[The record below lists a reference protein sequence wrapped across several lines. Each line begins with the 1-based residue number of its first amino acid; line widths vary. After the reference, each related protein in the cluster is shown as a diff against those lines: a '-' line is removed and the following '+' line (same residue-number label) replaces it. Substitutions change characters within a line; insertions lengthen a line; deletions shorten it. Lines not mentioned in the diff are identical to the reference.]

1 MEELQTTEVLD
12 KEILEDARK
21 KALKILKSADDSISS
36 SKASWDKKLQKSQ
49 KKVRLGY
56 AGKKEQLEREIM
68 ARLPMDKRRI
78 RSETINRYLNK
89 AMEDFLTSLDRSSL
103 LHIMKKELEKRKA
116 DISFE
121 LTNPPDH
128 KSSGTALL
136 RYRMLSKEEC
146 SALVEVSFSGIP
158 IDYSED
164 PLYMIAGSFP
174 ALVIDFPYL
183 RLTVSVDRAAEA
195 LLMDKRAELAV
206 ALLGDFEDG

>member
-1 MEELQTTEVLD
+1 MEELQTTDVLD

-21 KALKILKSADDSISS
+21 KALKILKGADDSITS

-49 KKVRLGY
+49 KKVRHSY
-56 AGKKEQLEREIM
+56 AEKKEQLEREIM

-116 DISFE
+116 DISF
-121 LTNPPDH
+121 NPANSLDH
-128 KSSGTALL
+128 KSSDTALL

-146 SALVEVSFSGIP
+146 STLVEFSFSGIP
-158 IDYSED
+158 INYCED

-174 ALVIDFPYL
+174 AMVIDFPHL

-195 LLMDKRAELAV
+195 LLMEKRAELAF